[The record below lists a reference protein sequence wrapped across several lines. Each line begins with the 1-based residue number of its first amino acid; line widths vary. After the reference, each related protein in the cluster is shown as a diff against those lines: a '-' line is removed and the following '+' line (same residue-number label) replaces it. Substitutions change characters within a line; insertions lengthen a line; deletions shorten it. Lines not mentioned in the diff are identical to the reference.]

1 MQVTYLRLV
10 KPDGGEGRQGI
21 GGGLLRE
28 LDGMSQS
35 CYTAIVSASSALYFA
50 IDRSKESVLPVVKKV
65 LNFYVGV
72 YANQRLIFS
81 L

>member
-1 MQVTYLRLV
+1 MLGDYAGNVPPPCEARWRRGEAGDRRWSPGRARRNVTVVLY
-10 KPDGGEGRQGI
+10 
-21 GGGLLRE
+21 
-28 LDGMSQS
+28 
-35 CYTAIVSASSALYFA
+35 SSALYLA
-50 IDRSKESVLPVVKKV
+50 VDRSKESVLPVVKKV